1 MYSLFKKNS
10 KLNFKNTFNNYYPV
24 LQQMKM
30 CEVLK
35 WTPCIVLTQTNYY
48 FSVPTKKSFFL
59 FRDKNI
65 VCYAFLLF
73 LSCPRRDGFVND
85 KLQNCYVKNIK
96 IVFSSCIAIAIF
108 MVRNQNY
115 CKSYLGSSTVTTP
128 LGWISTLFPQNLS
141 LGWIEPWKTKCSL
154 SAWKAEIG
162 GWWLTCSHTT
172 LWK

>member
-1 MYSLFKKNS
+1 MNTLYTVNS
-10 KLNFKNTFNNYYPV
+10 
-24 LQQMKM
+24 
-30 CEVLK
+30 
-35 WTPCIVLTQTNYY
+35 
-48 FSVPTKKSFFL
+48 
-59 FRDKNI
+59 DK
-65 VCYAFLLF
+65 LLF
-73 LSCPRRDGFVND
+73 LSTYGKIICFHSEINTLYVMHFYYFCPAQDVTDLLMTSFKIVM
-85 KLQNCYVKNIK
+85 CKNIK